1 MLIKCNSFYAYSLT
15 NVLRLCYKLLKETKN
30 KNMDILSSLAII
42 ALAALIHASFQL
54 SVSVLTLLSGHSIVA
69 KHSQAKVLRL
79 SSSFVFGVGVMTI
92 LLLSFLSL
100 IFLNAFNGN
109 TPDIAWAMV
118 CGLLVGVS
126 LAVWLFY
133 YRRQSGTSL
142 WVPRPMA
149 DYLNERTKATTR
161 SAEAFGLGLSSV
173 IGELVFII
181 APLAVSALVLI
192 QLPAVWQ
199 LVGIAVYAVI
209 SMLSLVAIWI
219 LIGGGH
225 KLSAIQKWREDNK
238 YFMQFAAG
246 AGLLILGF
254 FTYVTEVIG
263 RSIGGL

>member
-1 MLIKCNSFYAYSLT
+1 
-15 NVLRLCYKLLKETKN
+15 
-30 KNMDILSSLAII
+30 MDIVSSLAII
-42 ALAALIHASFQL
+42 ALAALIHTSFQL
-54 SVSVLTLLSGHSIVA
+54 SVSVLTLLNGHSIVA

-79 SSSFVFGVGVMTI
+79 TSSFVFGVGVMTI
-92 LLLSFLSL
+92 LLLSFLS
-100 IFLNAFNGN
+100 IVFLDAFNGN
-109 TPDIAWAMV
+109 TPNIAWAMV
-118 CGLLVGVS
+118 CGLLLGVG

-133 YRRQSGTSL
+133 YRRQKGTSL

-149 DYLNERTKATTR
+149 EYLNERTKATTH
-161 SAEAFGLGLSSV
+161 SSEAFSLGLSSV

-199 LVGIAVYAVI
+199 LVGIGVYAVI
-209 SMLSLVAIWI
+209 SMLSLVVIWA

-225 KLSAIQKWREDNK
+225 KLSDIQKWRENNK

-246 AGLLILGF
+246 SGLLILGF

-263 RSIGGL
+263 RSIGGI

>member
-1 MLIKCNSFYAYSLT
+1 
-15 NVLRLCYKLLKETKN
+15 
-30 KNMDILSSLAII
+30 MDIVSSLAII
-42 ALAALIHASFQL
+42 ALAALIHTSFQL

-79 SSSFVFGVGVMTI
+79 TSSFVFGVGVMTI
-92 LLLSFLSL
+92 LLLSFISI
-100 IFLNAFNGN
+100 IFLNTFNGS

-142 WVPRPMA
+142 WIPRPMA
-149 DYLNERTKATTR
+149 NFLNERAKAT
-161 SAEAFGLGLSSV
+161 SHSSEAFSLGLTSV
-173 IGELVFII
+173 IAELVFII
-181 APLAVSALVLI
+181 APLAVSALVLV
-192 QLPAVWQ
+192 QLPAIWQ
-199 LVGIAVYAVI
+199 LVGIGLYGVI
-209 SMLSLVAIWI
+209 SMLSLVIIWA
-219 LIGGGH
+219 LLGGGH
-225 KLSAIQKWREDNK
+225 RLSDIQKWRENNK

-254 FTYVTEVIG
+254 FTYVTEVVG

>member
-1 MLIKCNSFYAYSLT
+1 
-15 NVLRLCYKLLKETKN
+15 
-30 KNMDILSSLAII
+30 MDIVSSLAII
-42 ALAALIHASFQL
+42 ALAALIHTSFQL
-54 SVSVLTLLSGHSIVA
+54 SVSVLTLLNGHSIVA

-79 SSSFVFGVGVMTI
+79 TTSFVFGAFVMTI
-92 LLLSFLSL
+92 LLLSFISI
-100 IFLNAFNGN
+100 IFLDSFTSG
-109 TPDIAWAMV
+109 TPNIAWAMI
-118 CGLLVGVS
+118 CGLLVGVG

-133 YRRQSGTSL
+133 YRRQKGTSL
-142 WVPRPMA
+142 WIPRPMA
-149 DYLNERTKATTR
+149 NYLNERTKATTH
-161 SAEAFGLGLSSV
+161 SAEAFNLGLGSV

-181 APLAVSALVLI
+181 APLTVSALVLI

-199 LVGIAVYAVI
+199 LAGIGLYAVI
-209 SMLSLVAIWI
+209 SMLSLVVVWV

-263 RSIGGL
+263 RSVGGL